1 MQHLDEAHE
10 RAEACLAEWL
20 ENKPKYRVL
29 LVKDVRAMLRVI
41 LWCPKPDW
49 KSGPDEI
56 NRRLDEVASH
66 YWSKSILRGRPRG
79 HPDFN
84 WQKEAWRKARNHAD
98 TDRLRI
104 LDRYLVK
111 TGWFEA
117 PDEPPWK
124 VGDRNAPAITV
135 FYSFKGGAGRSTAL
149 AATALHLA
157 DSGERV
163 VVLDADLDAPGVGSL
178 LAAHDGATAPW
189 GIVDYLLE
197 RRIQGEDNMLPT
209 ADYHHRYPADSTA
222 GEILV
227 FPAGVFDERYMD
239 KLARI
244 DYGAPSTGS
253 VHPLVSLLNHIRQDL
268 APGWILVDARAG
280 LEDVSGFLT
289 GGLCHFH
296 VLLGTLADANWRGL
310 ERVLE
315 RLGGDRVRDGKAQA
329 ECLLVA
335 SMVPLSDDEVFKKL
349 VERFTDRARD
359 VFSERYYADP
369 AESGSP
375 DKFWTLNDI
384 ESTDAPH
391 VPVVLPYNERL
402 ATFRHLN
409 EVAKTVLLLDGGPYQ
424 HLAGR
429 LRIGAGRFKR
439 GGR

>member
-10 RAEACLAEWL
+10 RAEACLGEWL
-20 ENKPKYRVL
+20 ENRPKCRVL

-41 LWCPKPDW
+41 LWCPEPEW
-49 KSGPDEI
+49 TSGYDEI
-56 NRRLDEVASH
+56 NCRLGDVASR
-66 YWSKSILRGRPRG
+66 YWSESILRGQTRD
-79 HPDFN
+79 HPDAN
-84 WQKEAWRKARNHAD
+84 WQKEAWGKARNYAE

-104 LDRYLVK
+104 LDRHLVK

-124 VGDRNAPAITV
+124 VGDGNAPAITV

-157 DSGERV
+157 ASRERV

-197 RRIQGEDNMLPT
+197 RRIQGEGNPLPIV
-209 ADYHHRYPADSTA
+209 DYHHRYPADSMT

-227 FPAGVFDERYMD
+227 FPAGVFDEHYVD

-253 VHPLVSLLNHIRQDL
+253 SHPFVSLLEQIRRDL
-268 APGWILVDARAG
+268 APDWILVDARAG
-280 LEDVSGFLT
+280 LGDVSGFLT

-296 VLLGTLADANWRGL
+296 VLLGTLADASWRGL
-310 ERVLE
+310 ELVLE

-335 SMVPLSDDEVFKKL
+335 SMVPRSTVETFKMFKK
-349 VERFTDRARD
+349 RFTDRSRD
-359 VFSERYYADP
+359 VFSECYYASP
-369 AESGSP
+369 AGSDSP
-375 DKFWTLNDI
+375 DDFWTLDDM

-391 VPVVLPYNERL
+391 VPVVVPYDELL
-402 ATFRHLN
+402 ATFRDLN
-409 EVAKTVLLLDGGPYQ
+409 EVVEPILLQDGGPYQ
-424 HLAGR
+424 DLAGR
-429 LRIGAGRFKR
+429 LRVGAGRFGRR
-439 GGR
+439 GR